1 MAHVALRK
9 VPSAPFLIKWTFWKY
24 LKNQNAEGSFF
35 RSAVLG
41 EELFRD
47 FFLHVAVKMEPEFLH
62 QNRENSSSVCGMSTD
77 ISHRQ

>member
-1 MAHVALRK
+1 M
-9 VPSAPFLIKWTFWKY
+9 
-24 LKNQNAEGSFF
+24 
-35 RSAVLG
+35 LG

-62 QNRENSSSVCGMSTD
+62 RNRENSSSVCGMSID